1 MIRILILCIH
11 LIFSFNSYGSLV
23 NETKEYEILKD
34 NYELYENNYY
44 LLFDNL
50 ENFKGEDIYIYDD
63 LVIVSDFNENEYSS
77 DIPSTEILKNLIQFK
92 INKEHIFNEN
102 EIILILKKHYNK
114 NWIYFNTENSIKS
127 KKDLY
132 INFLNKNLFNMEDE
146 TKSSHHKL
154 NFKLN
159 AWIIKIDKNT
169 LYQNHYIYYKPQLY
183 FELGY
188 FLSSIFILIISSFFI
203 IYYLRKKLSTIKYV

>member
-1 MIRILILCIH
+1 MIRILILSIH
-11 LIFSFNSYGSLV
+11 LIFSLNSYGSLV
-23 NETKEYEILKD
+23 NETKEYEILKE

-102 EIILILKKHYNK
+102 EIILILKKHYN
-114 NWIYFNTENSIKS
+114 FRHFHE
-127 KKDLY
+127 
-132 INFLNKNLFNMEDE
+132 
-146 TKSSHHKL
+146 
-154 NFKLN
+154 
-159 AWIIKIDKNT
+159 KI
-169 LYQNHYIYYKPQLY
+169 
-183 FELGY
+183 
-188 FLSSIFILIISSFFI
+188 
-203 IYYLRKKLSTIKYV
+203 

>member
-1 MIRILILCIH
+1 MIRILILSIH
-11 LIFSFNSYGSLV
+11 LIFSLNSYGSLV
-23 NETKEYEILKD
+23 NESKEYKILKE
-34 NYELYENNYY
+34 NYELYNKNYY
-44 LLFDNL
+44 LLFDNF
-50 ENFKGEDIYIYDD
+50 ENFKEEDIYIYDD
-63 LVIVSDFNENEYSS
+63 LVIVSDFNENEHSN

-92 INKEHIFNEN
+92 INKEHIFNED

-114 NWIYFNTENSIKS
+114 NWLYFNTENPIKS

-132 INFLNKNLFNMEDE
+132 TNLLNKNFFNTEE
-146 TKSSHHKL
+146 ENTSSHHKL

-159 AWIIKIDKNT
+159 SWIIKLDKNT

-188 FLSSIFILIISSFFI
+188 FLSSIFIVIISSFLI
-203 IYYLRKKLSTIKYV
+203 IYFLRKKLSTTKYV